1 MKKSSTKT
9 SSIFLL
15 FRWAGYFN
23 FPHPP
28 YSMVKIIKKILR
40 FLFFEISWKINRK
53 FTFFKTKLT
62 ITWKIKIGKIWF
74 LFFLFRRFCIFHLNL
89 TTFEIKIHKWSNLH
103 GRSGIGWIE
112 RKNQISDFSD
122 FYFSSYAEKN
132 SKTGNS
138 LNAVEREPIPTRVLN
153 LNASETSYKP
163 KQRSNRKTKLNFFF
177 LLFFG
182 GILSANPLIHLPC
195 PHLMRKKLS
204 F

>member
-1 MKKSSTKT
+1 MHSQPFSWKYHWWGEGWGLHILTYSGTQNLWE
-9 SSIFLL
+9 IFGPVPIKDMQTPPPSLL
-15 FRWAGYFN
+15 ISLLWMMWSML
-23 FPHPP
+23 

-122 FYFSSYAEKN
+122 FY
-132 SKTGNS
+132 
-138 LNAVEREPIPTRVLN
+138 VLN
-153 LNASETSYKP
+153 YGHLSS
-163 KQRSNRKTKLNFFF
+163 FFF
-177 LLFFG
+177 
-182 GILSANPLIHLPC
+182 
-195 PHLMRKKLS
+195 
-204 F
+204 